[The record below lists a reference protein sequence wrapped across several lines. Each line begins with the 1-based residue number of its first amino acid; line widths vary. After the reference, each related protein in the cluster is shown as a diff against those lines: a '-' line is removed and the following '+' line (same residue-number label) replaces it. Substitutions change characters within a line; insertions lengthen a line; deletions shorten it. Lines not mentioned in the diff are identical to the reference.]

1 MKKLCKTQREWRT
14 LGTQGPLNQSR
25 KKKTYMKSKRLNK
38 QAKGLHEF
46 APSPLHINIT
56 ASGLKFYGT
65 PEYVNERF
73 CDAGASS

>member
-1 MKKLCKTQREWRT
+1 MEDTRSTRSSKSIEK
-14 LGTQGPLNQSR
+14 N
-25 KKKTYMKSKRLNK
+25 KTYMKSKRLNK

-46 APSPLHINIT
+46 APSHLHINIT

-73 CDAGASS
+73 CDADASS